1 MSGGTTPRFDSLF
14 GSGTCATPAASG
26 PGVLLSSDTR
36 IAIDFFLSIK
46 LIGGLLEGT
55 MATWKRNND
64 VGIGGIEEGGLS
76 VPSTF
81 VRTTAEEQQVRC
93 PTHHDWSEKIEKVH
107 SRSFSLLREP
117 LRN

>member
-1 MSGGTTPRFDSLF
+1 
-14 GSGTCATPAASG
+14 
-26 PGVLLSSDTR
+26 
-36 IAIDFFLSIK
+36 
-46 LIGGLLEGT
+46 

-93 PTHHDWSEKIEKVH
+93 PTHHDWSEKIEKVPG
-107 SRSFSLLREP
+107 RSVSLLERTPPQLVYGCFLSLLFAQHMEGGSMISF
-117 LRN
+117 LL